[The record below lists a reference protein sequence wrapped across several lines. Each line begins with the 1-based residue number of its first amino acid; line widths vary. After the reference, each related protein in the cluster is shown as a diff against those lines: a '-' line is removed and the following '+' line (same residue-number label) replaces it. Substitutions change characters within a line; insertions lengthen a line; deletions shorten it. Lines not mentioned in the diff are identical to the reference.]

1 MKIPSIKSNFLLINV
16 LFSIGCMAPALLTAQ
31 STGTNQSFAYAPPN
45 ELAYTR
51 PANARLNDIPS
62 IAYRHFA
69 KNFPQAEQT
78 IWSKLSG
85 GYQVRFN
92 ASGILNQ
99 ANYDR
104 HGNFLH
110 GIRYLEAGQ
119 IDGQILKRLK
129 REFPGFDPDIVSEVN
144 NESRTVYVITL
155 KSAFS
160 MKSVILRE
168 GVFQVIDDLDY
179 AGL

>member
-1 MKIPSIKSNFLLINV
+1 MKIPSIKSNYLLINV
-16 LFSIGCMAPALLTAQ
+16 LFGIGCLVPALLSAQ
-31 STGTNQSFAYAPPN
+31 ATGTNQSLAYSSLS
-45 ELAYTR
+45 EQAYTR
-51 PANARLNDIPS
+51 PANTRLNDIPS
-62 IAYRHFA
+62 HAYRHFA
-69 KNFPQAEQT
+69 KNYPQAEQT
-78 IWSKLSG
+78 IWSKQSG

-92 ASGILNQ
+92 ASGTLCQ

-104 HGNFLH
+104 FGNFLH

-119 IDGQILKRLK
+119 IDGQLLRRLK

-155 KSAFS
+155 KNAFS
-160 MKSVILRE
+160 MKSVVLRE